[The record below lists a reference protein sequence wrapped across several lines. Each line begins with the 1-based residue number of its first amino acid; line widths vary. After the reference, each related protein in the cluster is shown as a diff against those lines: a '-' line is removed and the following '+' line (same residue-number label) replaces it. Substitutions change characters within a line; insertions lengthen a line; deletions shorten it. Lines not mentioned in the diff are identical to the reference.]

1 MFELVGSQEIL
12 TEAVAQ
18 VHIDLIEAALAV
30 AELLEVEID
39 ILPLRVLLVGLVLEV
54 VEEAALGLRP
64 KPLTLGNVQTSL
76 ALLSLNRGFHFLLV
90 EEIIALVDDALVATA
105 AQCLGL
111 LAHTVVVVLLTLR
124 LRLGID
130 VDAKA
135 FVAHNLHSALIPV
148 ARVVVQVKGQLLS
161 AFYLPCAEG
170 HGLANVAHIPY
181 YILMN
186 ILGEAFLHGVKITSL
201 FPDYQHYYA

>member
-1 MFELVGSQEIL
+1 MQGVLCVFELVGGHQVLLELVAEID
-12 TEAVAQ
+12 
-18 VHIDLIEAALAV
+18 IDLVEAALAV

-54 VEEAALGLRP
+54 VEEAALHL
-64 KPLTLGNVQTSL
+64 
-76 ALLSLNRGFHFLLV
+76 LLV

-105 AQCLGL
+105 AQGLGL

-170 HGLANVAHIPY
+170 HGFTNVTHIHY
-181 YILMN
+181 YILVN
-186 ILGEAFLHGVKITSL
+186 IHR
-201 FPDYQHYYA
+201 